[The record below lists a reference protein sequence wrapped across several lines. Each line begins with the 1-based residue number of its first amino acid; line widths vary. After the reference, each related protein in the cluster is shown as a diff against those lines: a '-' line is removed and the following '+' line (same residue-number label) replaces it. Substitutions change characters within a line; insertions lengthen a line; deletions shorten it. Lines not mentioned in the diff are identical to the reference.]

1 MDYELRIQPDREK
14 PEAADIVWGNR
25 TLSLPLVPLPGAFL
39 EWQLRFR
46 RANIRFFMTG
56 EGEHDFAVHVG
67 YMGTVNHDGPCPVNI
82 AAKGVGLLLRRDLDD
97 LGAEIEA
104 LIEEGLARGEE
115 ETRGKRL
122 SFLLKLYEEV
132 ELDPY
137 SFATIEI
144 FARTTWRNITR
155 DPRCSV
161 LFASYRNTSFLIN
174 GVAEV
179 LGPGT
184 PEYRFVTGLHDLFHL
199 PRSGKR
205 RGYPAVYRIWAVEAY
220 DKTPGP
226 RAGERLA

>member
-1 MDYELRIQPDREK
+1 MDYELYIK
-14 PEAADIVWGNR
+14 PNKEEPKEVGIVWEDKA
-25 TLSLPLVPLPGAFL
+25 LSIQLVPLPKPFL
-39 EWQLRFR
+39 DWQLGFR

-56 EGEHDFAVHVG
+56 EGDHDFAVHVS
-67 YMGTVNHDGPCPVNI
+67 YMGTVNSDGPSPINI
-82 AAKGVGLLLRRDLDD
+82 AAKGVGFLPRRDIAALT
-97 LGAEIEA
+97 AEIEA
-104 LIEEGLARGEE
+104 LIEEGLTRGAQ
-115 ETRGKRL
+115 ETREKRL

-137 SFATIEI
+137 SFTTIEI
-144 FARTTWRNITR
+144 YAKATWRNILH

-161 LFASYRNTSFLIN
+161 LFASYRGTSFLID

-205 RGYPAVYRIWAVEAY
+205 RTYPAVYRVWAVGAY

-226 RAGERLA
+226 RAGERLT